1 MLWIESLMCVI
12 YLNSREKKKKKEE
25 GDEDTLIS
33 SGADENL
40 NILPNGSGYSA
51 QTAQAMANI
60 TERDINMEL
69 LIDLLKHIK
78 NKNLNGAILIFL
90 PGWNVIFTIMKFLQQ
105 HPIFG
110 KWRVPGLKF

>member
-1 MLWIESLMCVI
+1 MH
-12 YLNSREKKKKKEE
+12 LNRREKKKKKEE

-40 NILPNGSGYSA
+40 NILPASAGYSSE
-51 QTAQAMANI
+51 TMQAMANI
-60 TERDINMEL
+60 TERDINLEL
-69 LIDLLKHIK
+69 LIELLKHIK
-78 NKNLNGAILIFL
+78 SKNLNGAILIFL

-110 KWRVPGLKF
+110 KYKI